1 MAIARGTRFGPYE
14 VAALIGA
21 GGMGE
26 VYRAHDTSLKRDVAL
41 KVLPERLLTD
51 SNRLA
56 LLQREAEVLA
66 SLNHANVAQIYG
78 LERSDGRT
86 ALVMELIDGST
97 LAECIAQGPLP
108 PNEAFDIALQIAD
121 ALAGST
127 RSGGSF
133 HRDLKPANIKLTSD
147 RRVKVLDFG
156 IAKTVGVHGASNGNV
171 PATTVV
177 GVVVGT
183 PAYMSPEQARG
194 QLVDRRADIWAFGC
208 VLYELLTGQRAF
220 EGDETS
226 AALTERVHGGAVFG
240 RLPAAVPSRIRT
252 ALELC
257 LEPDPKERLADIR
270 DVRLVL
276 QGKLAAPATNAAGGL
291 STKAGRSRK
300 NIASLAVLPLVN
312 VSGDPDVEYLSDGI
326 AESLIYSFSQLPK
339 LRVAQ
344 QQKSFRYKGTDV
356 DVQQAA
362 SELRVQAIL
371 TGKVQLRGDTLVV
384 TMGLVDVDRDAQV
397 WGQQYTK
404 RMADILVLQDEI
416 ADEVLQALKLKLAGP
431 PTRQRQTQSTE
442 AYYEY
447 LKGRFYRGKRTNE
460 SVRKSLE
467 LYQRAQDDPNYA
479 LAYAG
484 IADCYVVLGFTPYG
498 AMKPAEAFPRAKI
511 AAQKA
516 LNFDSSMAE
525 AYASLGACAL
535 LYEWD
540 WAASERAFR
549 QSLEI
554 APDNVG
560 AHVWYSTLL
569 AVVGKHEKA
578 IAEAQRA
585 AEIDPLSVIAAAH
598 VSLRFYNARRYE
610 DAIVAARKA
619 IEMDPAYPS
628 AHAYLA
634 FAYEASGQPRLAIE
648 SAETVASIMR
658 SPHWTA
664 YLGSLYA
671 VGAAGKMPTTSL
683 ISSLRVRLVA
693 TFLRS
698 RFH

>member
-1 MAIARGTRFGPYE
+1 M
-14 VAALIGA
+14 
-21 GGMGE
+21 
-26 VYRAHDTSLKRDVAL
+26 
-41 KVLPERLLTD
+41 
-51 SNRLA
+51 
-56 LLQREAEVLA
+56 
-66 SLNHANVAQIYG
+66 
-78 LERSDGRT
+78 
-86 ALVMELIDGST
+86 
-97 LAECIAQGPLP
+97 
-108 PNEAFDIALQIAD
+108 
-121 ALAGST
+121 
-127 RSGGSF
+127 
-133 HRDLKPANIKLTSD
+133 
-147 RRVKVLDFG
+147 
-156 IAKTVGVHGASNGNV
+156 
-171 PATTVV
+171 
-177 GVVVGT
+177 
-183 PAYMSPEQARG
+183 
-194 QLVDRRADIWAFGC
+194 
-208 VLYELLTGQRAF
+208 
-220 EGDETS
+220 
-226 AALTERVHGGAVFG
+226 
-240 RLPAAVPSRIRT
+240 
-252 ALELC
+252 
-257 LEPDPKERLADIR
+257 
-270 DVRLVL
+270 
-276 QGKLAAPATNAAGGL
+276 
-291 STKAGRSRK
+291 
-300 NIASLAVLPLVN
+300 
-312 VSGDPDVEYLSDGI
+312 
-326 AESLIYSFSQLPK
+326 
-339 LRVAQ
+339 
-344 QQKSFRYKGTDV
+344 
-356 DVQQAA
+356 
-362 SELRVQAIL
+362 
-371 TGKVQLRGDTLVV
+371 
-384 TMGLVDVDRDAQV
+384 
-397 WGQQYTK
+397 
-404 RMADILVLQDEI
+404 
-416 ADEVLQALKLKLAGP
+416 
-431 PTRQRQTQSTE
+431 
-442 AYYEY
+442 
-447 LKGRFYRGKRTNE
+447 GKRTNE

-467 LYQRAQDDPNYA
+467 LYQRALEDPNYA

-634 FAYEASGQPRLAIE
+634 FAYEASGQPQLAIE

-671 VGAAGKMPTTSL
+671 VDGRRQDANHILDQLIESSARSYVSPFSISL
-683 ISSLRVRLVA
+683 IYGSLGDSENWRKWIRASYDERSGLLTYLKCVSWYDSLRSDPVYEELVRKVGLP
-693 TFLRS
+693 
-698 RFH
+698 